1 MAKDHFKADVLIIP
15 GEGGGRGVGGGC
27 TFITQP
33 IDKCIKKPFKESI
46 KQSWQ
51 EWMHQDRVKTKQGN
65 VKNPLTRMLSTGC
78 LKHGSQ
84 SRKEIIVNSFFACGI
99 SNALDSTEDDHVSD
113 DLPAVDLGSVP
124 NSEIENR
131 RC

>member
-15 GEGGGRGVGGGC
+15 GEGGGRGGGGGC

-46 KQSWQ
+46 RQSWQ

-65 VKNPLTRMLSTGC
+65 VKKPTHQDVINWVSKAWESIKKRDNRELIFC
-78 LKHGSQ
+78 LRNLK
-84 SRKEIIVNSFFACGI
+84 C
-99 SNALDSTEDDHVSD
+99 T
-113 DLPAVDLGSVP
+113 
-124 NSEIENR
+124 
-131 RC
+131 